1 LSGPVS
7 PTPSDPAATGTVRC
21 VRHPNVETG
30 LSCGR
35 CGTPICPKCMV
46 MTDVGGRCPDCA
58 PRRRLP
64 QFEVKPL
71 FLLRGIGA
79 AIAAGA
85 VLGLAWGL
93 LLPGDYGFFTIIL
106 GAGVGYGV
114 GESVSLATNRKL
126 APVLQITAAFGVLLA
141 FAIRNIF
148 WASAVLVV
156 DDLFGYIALVVG
168 IIVAMGRL
176 RF

>member
-1 LSGPVS
+1 LSEPTS
-7 PTPSDPAATGTVRC
+7 PTPADPPVTGTIYC
-21 VRHPNVETG
+21 ARHPNVETG
-30 LSCGR
+30 LACGR
-35 CGTPICPKCMV
+35 CGTPICPKCVV

-58 PRRRLP
+58 PARRLP

-71 FLLRGIGA
+71 YLLRGIGA
-79 AIAAGA
+79 AVAAG
-85 VLGLAWGL
+85 VGTGLAWGL

-106 GAGVGYGV
+106 GAGVGYVV

-126 APVLQITAAFGVLLA
+126 APILQLTAAFGVVLA
-141 FAIRNIF
+141 FVIRNIL
-148 WASAVLVV
+148 WTSAVLVV
-156 DDLFGYIALVVG
+156 DDLFGYIAVVIG